1 MVLAGMVC
9 LTGMAFV
16 SGALWIHLNNVHK
29 RLAYFEER
37 EKMIQGIVDKKFDD
51 NDWVYCKTSTLWR

>member
-1 MVLAGMVC
+1 MIDFLLSENFLVVAGIVC
-9 LTGMAFV
+9 LTCMAFV

-37 EKMIQGIVDKKFDD
+37 EKMIQGMVDKRFDD
-51 NDWVYCKTSTLWR
+51 ND